1 MLTKEVIDEIIEEI
15 NAEIKQCKAKVNA
28 CKQSNNLNKVV
39 YFNGII
45 SGLESA
51 KVIINENIGSDQE

>member
-15 NAEIKQCKAKVNA
+15 NAEIKQCNAKVNA
-28 CKQSNNLNKVV
+28 CEQSNHLNKMI